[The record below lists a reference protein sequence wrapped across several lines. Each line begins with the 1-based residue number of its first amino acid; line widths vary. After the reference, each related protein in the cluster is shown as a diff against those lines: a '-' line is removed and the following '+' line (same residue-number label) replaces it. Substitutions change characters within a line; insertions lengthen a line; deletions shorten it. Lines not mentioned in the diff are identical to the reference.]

1 MRVIFIRFDTSKHN
15 QMKVFLNEQAQDL
28 LIKDKIP
35 VNSIGVCK
43 SNEGWAY
50 WYWDGSIFDSGVK
63 STEAEALA
71 TAKANFNS
79 TFNQQTK

>member
-1 MRVIFIRFDTSKHN
+1 
-15 QMKVFLNEQAQDL
+15 MKVFLNEQAQDL
-28 LIKDKIP
+28 LERDRIP

-63 STEAEALA
+63 ATEAEALA
-71 TAKANFNS
+71 TAKANF
-79 TFNQQTK
+79 TLTTKTKII

>member
-1 MRVIFIRFDTSKHN
+1 MLFIRFTSTKHN

-28 LIKDKIP
+28 LERDRIP

-63 STEAEALA
+63 ATEAEAMA
-71 TAKANFNS
+71 TAKLNFKS
-79 TFNQQTK
+79 TFNQIKK

>member
-1 MRVIFIRFDTSKHN
+1 
-15 QMKVFLNEQAQDL
+15 MKIFLNEQAQDL
-28 LIKDKIP
+28 LERDRIP

-63 STEAEALA
+63 ATEAEALA
-71 TAKANFNS
+71 TAKLNFKS
-79 TFNQQTK
+79 TFKSK

>member
-1 MRVIFIRFDTSKHN
+1 MLFIRFETSKHN
-15 QMKVFLNEQAQDL
+15 QMKIFLNEQAQDL
-28 LIKDKIP
+28 LERDRIP

-63 STEAEALA
+63 ATEAEAMA
-71 TAKANFNS
+71 TAKANFKS
-79 TFNQQTK
+79 TFNQQSK

>member
-1 MRVIFIRFDTSKHN
+1 MLFIRFDTSKQN
-15 QMKVFLNEQAQDL
+15 EMKIFLNEQAQDL
-28 LIKDKIP
+28 LNRDRIP

-63 STEAEALA
+63 ATEAEAMS
-71 TAKANFNS
+71 TAKSNFNS
-79 TFNQQTK
+79 TFKSK

>member
-1 MRVIFIRFDTSKHN
+1 MSQRFISIASTKHN

-28 LIKDKIP
+28 LNRDRIP

-50 WYWDGSIFDSGVK
+50 WYWGGSIFDSGVK
-63 STEAEALA
+63 DTQTEALA

-79 TFNQQTK
+79 TVKAK